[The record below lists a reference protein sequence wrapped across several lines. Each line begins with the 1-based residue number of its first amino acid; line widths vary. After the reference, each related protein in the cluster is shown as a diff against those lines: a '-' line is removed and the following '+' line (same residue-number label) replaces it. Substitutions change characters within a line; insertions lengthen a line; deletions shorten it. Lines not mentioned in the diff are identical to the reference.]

1 MEQNPLIFNNII
13 RQNNPQI
20 IINQPYKMTFSNI
33 INKMIFTKNCF
44 IITFVICIL
53 INFVIYYCFSPYNKE
68 SFSFTKFESDDSIF
82 WLFFWMINIE
92 IILISWNF
100 YFFIFSVIF
109 KYDFSKGNGTI
120 RSSIVEDLY
129 KNPLGFVII
138 IYYYDSKFLKNS
150 IDNSFWM
157 MISMQYYFI
166 CFYLIQFYQHF
177 DIEIESITNFSSPSS
192 KKIIPKIK
200 LLSIL
205 FLLIT
210 ILFSICVYILIGGFN
225 QFYKTI
231 ILGKS
236 IFIIL
241 KLLELYIT
249 RVQSFHFLQ
258 FEITTKEKY
267 LITNLKKKTFL
278 ELITMAFVYYQIV
291 AIFIYSESKP
301 FYFTIISFSIILT
314 QGYHGVLY
322 YKKYNNLK
330 EYYRHLDKS
339 LPKKITN
346 EEICI
351 ICTEKLKEARVLN
364 CNHYFHL
371 ICLSKWFEN
380 GRTTCP
386 ICRKEIKLQDD
397 NNNNVNLNNNR
408 EQGNQRRVFSLGFR
422 INNSLFSWLPNISM
436 RIVRFNNQGQNRPHI
451 N

>member
-1 MEQNPLIFNNII
+1 
-13 RQNNPQI
+13 
-20 IINQPYKMTFSNI
+20 
-33 INKMIFTKNCF
+33 
-44 IITFVICIL
+44 
-53 INFVIYYCFSPYNKE
+53 
-68 SFSFTKFESDDSIF
+68 
-82 WLFFWMINIE
+82 
-92 IILISWNF
+92 
-100 YFFIFSVIF
+100 
-109 KYDFSKGNGTI
+109 
-120 RSSIVEDLY
+120 
-129 KNPLGFVII
+129 
-138 IYYYDSKFLKNS
+138 
-150 IDNSFWM
+150 
-157 MISMQYYFI
+157 MQYYFI

-177 DIEIESITNFSSPSS
+177 DIKIESVTNFSSPSS

-386 ICRKEIKLQDD
+386 ICRKEIKLQDG

-436 RIVRFNNQGQNRPHI
+436 RIVRFNNQVQNRPHI

>member
-1 MEQNPLIFNNII
+1 MEQNPLIFNNIL

-20 IINQPYKMTFSNI
+20 IINQPFKLTFSNI
-33 INKMIFTKNCF
+33 INKIIFTKNCF
-44 IITFVICIL
+44 IITFVLCIL
-53 INFVIYYCFSPYNKE
+53 INFLIYNIFFQYNKDT
-68 SFSFTKFESDDSIF
+68 FSFTKFESEDNYF
-82 WLFFWMINIE
+82 WLLFWMINIE
-92 IILISWNF
+92 IIMISWNF
-100 YFFIFSVIF
+100 YFFLFSAIF

-166 CFYLIQFYQHF
+166 CLYLIQFYQHF
-177 DIEIESITNFSSPSS
+177 DIEIESITNFSAPSS
-192 KKIIPKIK
+192 QKIIPKIK
-200 LLSIL
+200 FISLS
-205 FLLIT
+205 FLIIT
-210 ILFSICVYILIGGFN
+210 ILFSICVYILIGGIN

-241 KLLELYIT
+241 KLIELYIT
-249 RVQSFHFLQ
+249 RVQSFYFLQ
-258 FEITTKEKY
+258 YEIITKEKY

-291 AIFIYSESKP
+291 VIFIYSESKP
-301 FYFTIISFSIILT
+301 FYFTVISFSIILT

-346 EEICI
+346 DEICI

-386 ICRKEIKLQDD
+386 ICRKEIKLQDG

-436 RIVRFNNQGQNRPHI
+436 RIVRFNNQVQNRPHI

>member
-1 MEQNPLIFNNII
+1 MEQNPLIFNNIL

-20 IINQPYKMTFSNI
+20 IINQPFKLTFSNI
-33 INKMIFTKNCF
+33 INKIIFTKNCF
-44 IITFVICIL
+44 IITFVLCIL
-53 INFVIYYCFSPYNKE
+53 INFLIYNIFFQYNKDT
-68 SFSFTKFESDDSIF
+68 FSFTKFESEDNYF
-82 WLFFWMINIE
+82 WLLFWMINIE
-92 IILISWNF
+92 IIMISWNF
-100 YFFIFSVIF
+100 YFFLFSAIF

-157 MISMQYYFI
+157 MISMEYYFI

-192 KKIIPKIK
+192 KKMIPKIK
-200 LLSIL
+200 LLSLL

-210 ILFSICVYILIGGFN
+210 IFFSICVYILIGGFN

-241 KLLELYIT
+241 KLIELYIT
-249 RVQSFHFLQ
+249 RVQSFYFLQ
-258 FEITTKEKY
+258 YEIITKEKY

-291 AIFIYSESKP
+291 VIFIYSESKP
-301 FYFTIISFSIILT
+301 FYFTVISFSIILT

-346 EEICI
+346 DEICI

-371 ICLSKWFEN
+371 ICLSKWLEN
-380 GRTTCP
+380 GRNTCP

-408 EQGNQRRVFSLGFR
+408 EQGNQRRIFSLGFR

>member
-1 MEQNPLIFNNII
+1 MEQNPLIFNNVIH
-13 RQNNPQI
+13 QNNPQI
-20 IINQPYKMTFSNI
+20 IINQPIKISFSNI
-33 INKMIFTKNCF
+33 INKLIFSNNCF
-44 IITFVICIL
+44 IVSFVICIL
-53 INFVIYYCFSPYNKE
+53 INMLIYNFFFQFNKE
-68 SFSFTKFESDDSIF
+68 TFYFTKFESDDSYF

-177 DIEIESITNFSSPSS
+177 DIEIESITNFSAPSS
-192 KKIIPKIK
+192 QKIIPKIK
-200 LLSIL
+200 FISLS
-205 FLLIT
+205 FLIIT
-210 ILFSICVYILIGGFN
+210 ILFSICVYILIGGIN

-241 KLLELYIT
+241 KLIELYIT
-249 RVQSFHFLQ
+249 RIQSYYFLQ
-258 FEITTKEKY
+258 YEITTKEKY
-267 LITNLKKKTFL
+267 LISNLKKKTFL

-301 FYFTIISFSIILT
+301 FYFTVISFSIILT

-346 EEICI
+346 DEICI